1 MKKTLRFPSSVVFKN
16 CLRFAF
22 AVLLCG
28 PLSMH
33 FVKAQEQAPKVQDNM
48 KPNNAKQRKADQ
60 KKEAR
65 KEEGQSLV
73 QKGLERHKDI
83 QTKPVR
89 KRMKQSKAES
99 ERINKNKRK
108 PFYKSWFQKSQKSR
122 KWYQFWK
129 KRGKK

>member
-1 MKKTLRFPSSVVFKN
+1 MKKPIPFRSSVVFKN

-28 PLSMH
+28 PFSMH
-33 FVKAQEQAPKVQDNM
+33 FVKAQEQAPKVQDNATP
-48 KPNNAKQRKADQ
+48 KNAKQKKADQ

-65 KEEGQSLV
+65 KAEGESLI
-73 QKGLERHKDI
+73 QKGLERHMEI

-108 PFYKSWFQKSQKSR
+108 PFYKSWFRKSQKSR